1 MGEKDEGGGDN
12 DKDGALY
19 LTVDAPQLCH
29 EAMGHPDAD
38 EWVAAVSIE
47 YQVLVEKGVFE
58 EVE

>member
-19 LTVDAPQLCH
+19 LTVDAPQLYH
-29 EAMGHPDAD
+29 EAMSCLDAD
-38 EWVAAVSIE
+38 KWVAAVSVE
-47 YQVLVEKGVFE
+47 YQALVQRGVFE